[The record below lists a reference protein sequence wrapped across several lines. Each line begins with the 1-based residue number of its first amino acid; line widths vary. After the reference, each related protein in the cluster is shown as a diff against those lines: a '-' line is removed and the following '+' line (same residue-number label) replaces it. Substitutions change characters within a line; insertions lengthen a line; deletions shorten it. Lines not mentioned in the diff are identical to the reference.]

1 MTEQQDISSEDSP
14 FQDRWLRPTAY
25 LDYDD
30 PIVRDY
36 AREKTAGAQ
45 SAKDKALALYYAVR
59 DDFRYDPYRVEY
71 APSGFQAS
79 NVIRRGHGYCLPKA
93 ALLAAA
99 ARSVGIPARLGY
111 GDVRNHLTSEKLR
124 ESMGS
129 DLFMF
134 HGYTQLWIDDRW
146 VKATPAF
153 NKAMCDRFGVKPLEF
168 DGVHDS
174 LFHEYDA
181 AGRRHMEYVL
191 DRGLFDDVPVDTIL
205 ATWEANFPGMVEQG
219 RADSDAAPEEFRP
232 D

>member
-1 MTEQQDISSEDSP
+1 MTDQQDNP
-14 FQDRWLRPTAY
+14 FQERWLRPTSY

-36 AREKTAGAQ
+36 ADDRTAGAQ
-45 SAKDKALALYYAVR
+45 DSKSKALALYYAVR

-71 APSGFQAS
+71 APPGFQAS
-79 NVIRRGHGYCLPKA
+79 NVIRRGYGFCLPKA

-124 ESMGS
+124 ETMGT

-134 HGYTQLWIDDRW
+134 HGYAQLWIDDRW

-168 DGVHDS
+168 DGVNDS
-174 LFHEYDA
+174 LFHEYDEG
-181 AGRRHMEYVL
+181 GRRHMEYVL
-191 DRGLFDDVPVDTIL
+191 DRGLYDDVPFDTII
-205 ATWEANFPGMVEQG
+205 ATWEENFPGMIEQA
-219 RADSDAAPEEFRP
+219 RSEAMAEEEFRP